1 MSEWD
6 RDRCCSSCHCGT
18 RSFRGFLFN
27 KYVCKSWVA
36 VLRTGWRAVNG
47 CHEVICHVWSCPWVC
62 LDGRERATDTDVV
75 WESRYRTVRCSHR
88 VGSCCVE
95 ARHALQRCSV
105 ALELDRSLGPSVWP
119 PVTAWLRGDQS
130 GRDSSDVNVRGAPA
144 SSPLSPAHEV
154 CLRQVAHEHAPP
166 RALQQR
172 TGASRRCYI

>member
-47 CHEVICHVWSCPWVC
+47 CHEVICHVWSCPWVS
-62 LDGRERATDTDVV
+62 LYGRERVTDSDVV
-75 WESRYRTVRCSHR
+75 WESRYRTVRCSPR

-95 ARHALQRCSV
+95 ARHALQRCCGSGVRSV
-105 ALELDRSLGPSVWP
+105 SVTPCDGLTPRRS
-119 PVTAWLRGDQS
+119 
-130 GRDSSDVNVRGAPA
+130 VRTWQQWCERARC
-144 SSPLSPAHEV
+144 SCIRSPHSPAHQV
-154 CLRQVAHEHAPP
+154 CLRPVAHEHAPP

-172 TGASRRCYI
+172 TEASRRCYI